1 MSKYAYP
8 TMPVHTE
15 PVRDCSVS
23 KLKKMLDS
31 GLFILAYCNI
41 DLNQPLIAV
50 KREKLLFP
58 VGHVNQMILSP
69 EIKYLLE
76 HPEVGKIERINRL
89 VGYKQ
94 SKIFAE
100 YVDWF
105 YKIRCQ
111 TENESIKYMC
121 KLFLNS
127 LYGKFGQRQ
136 PAELKLVDDINT
148 KKLVFKMMDD
158 SKTNQI
164 DNLVRIGNDLYS
176 TEENPQAYADNSIPI
191 IASAVTAYARTYLFD
206 LFQIAGFENIF
217 YCDTDSIFT
226 NKTGYENLVSNGMV
240 DANQLGKLKL
250 KRIGAFHAYG
260 NKDYRFGDDV
270 KLKGIKKNA
279 TKISDTQYIQ
289 PQFLLKKSRIR
300 NGIPDGKVVIKYVS
314 KTLKREYNKATIS
327 LGHATPFAFSD
338 W

>member
-1 MSKYAYP
+1 
-8 TMPVHTE
+8 
-15 PVRDCSVS
+15 
-23 KLKKMLDS
+23 
-31 GLFILAYCNI
+31 
-41 DLNQPLIAV
+41 
-50 KREKLLFP
+50 
-58 VGHVNQMILSP
+58 
-69 EIKYLLE
+69 
-76 HPEVGKIERINRL
+76 
-89 VGYKQ
+89 
-94 SKIFAE
+94 
-100 YVDWF
+100 
-105 YKIRCQ
+105 
-111 TENESIKYMC
+111 MC

-158 SKTNQI
+158 SETNQI

-191 IASAVTAYARTYLFD
+191 IASAVTAYARIYLFD
-206 LFQIAGFENIF
+206 LFRIAGFENIF

-250 KRIGAFHAYG
+250 KRIGTFHAYG
-260 NKDYRFGDDV
+260 NKDYRFGDDI

-300 NGIPDGKVVIKYVS
+300 NGIPDGKVVIRYVS
-314 KTLKREYNKATIS
+314 KTLKREYDKATVL
-327 LGHATPFAFSD
+327 LGHAMPFSFSD